1 MKVLEEEFM
10 KAFNL
15 INNDYIYMDP
25 KIIPFIPGD
34 DPAVINRTDFCD
46 DN

>member
-1 MKVLEEEFM
+1 MKALEEEFM

-15 INNDYIYMDP
+15 INNDCVYIEP
-25 KIIPFIPGD
+25 KLIPIIPGD
-34 DPAVINRTDFCD
+34 DPAVINRTEFCD